1 MSAEQFSIGA
11 MACGG
16 RFWVTATEGSE
27 SGTYREGG
35 TQGDLEQREI
45 AQRGCE
51 RSQLC
56 HDIKLGFQL
65 RVKRATE
72 VQNPETWDRGLYF

>member
-16 RFWVTATEGSE
+16 RFWVTATKGSE
-27 SGTYREGG
+27 SGTYREDG
-35 TQGDLEQREI
+35 TQGSLEQREI

-51 RSQLC
+51 RSSLC
-56 HDIKLGFQL
+56 HDMKLGC
-65 RVKRATE
+65 
-72 VQNPETWDRGLYF
+72 